1 MDYIPYNSLNTL
13 HKSKFGAVKQGENL
27 IFKVVLPRS
36 LGCRGVDLVIKK
48 DSGEYD
54 YIPMKWLSMEGADE
68 EWWALGYTTKE
79 ADLYFYHFQY
89 HTSWGASDI
98 KHCGDRLGLLSK
110 GTLDW
115 QLSVYQSDFTT
126 PEWLKGGIFYQ
137 IFPDRFYFSGEKKK
151 DIPSGRLLRTD
162 IDGDPLWRPTPEGK
176 VLNND
181 YFQGDLKGIEEKLDY
196 IASLGVSCI
205 YLNPIF
211 EAQSNHRYDT
221 ADYSKIDPL
230 LGSEKDLKNLCSQ
243 AEKRGI
249 SIILDGVFSH
259 TGDDSIYFNKYGRY
273 DSVGAYQSKQS
284 PYYKWYKFID
294 HPNEYHSWWGIS
306 ILPEVIEES
315 PEFIKFITGKDGIA
329 RKWLRAG
336 VRGWRLDV
344 ADELPDIF
352 LDEFRKAVKEENKD
366 ALVLGEVWEDASN
379 KFAYG
384 QRRHYFRGD
393 ELDSVMNYPFAEA
406 IISYVRSGRV
416 EGFTSKIMNIL
427 ENYPKCV
434 VDVLMNHIGT
444 HDTMR
449 AITALAGESCDYRD
463 RQWQSTHELSE
474 SQYQKGVKLLKIAAA
489 IQYMLP
495 GVPSLYYGDE
505 AGMQGYKDPFNRRYY
520 PWGKENM
527 ELLEFYR
534 HLGSIRR
541 KLTCLKDGGYYTVSE
556 MLSCL
561 AFVRYNDEEKIM
573 LISNR
578 NEHEIDYYLPP
589 EWHCSKSLLGGEVQG
604 DRIKID
610 SLSAAILYKQ
620 IKGDKNERLDR
631 S

>member
-13 HKSKFGAVKQGENL
+13 HKSKFGAVRQGDNL
-27 IFKVVLPRS
+27 VFKVVLPRS
-36 LGCRGVDLVIKK
+36 LGCCGVDLVIKSDK
-48 DSGEYD
+48 GDYEYLS
-54 YIPMKWLSMEGADE
+54 MKWLCMEGTDE
-68 EWWALGYTTKE
+68 EWWALGYTAKE
-79 ADLYFYHFQY
+79 ADLYFYHFRY
-89 HTSWGASDI
+89 HTSWGNSDI
-98 KHCGDRLGLLSK
+98 KHSGDRLGSLSK

-115 QLSVYQSDFTT
+115 QLSVYRRDFTT
-126 PEWLKGGIFYQ
+126 PDWLKGGLFYQ
-137 IFPDRFYFSGEKKK
+137 IFPDRFYFSGKEKKS
-151 DIPSGRLLRTD
+151 IPSGRVLRSDTD
-162 IDGDPLWRPTPEGK
+162 GEPLWQPTPEGK

-196 IASLGVSCI
+196 LESLGVSCI

-230 LGSEKDLKNLCSQ
+230 LGDEKDLESLC
-243 AEKRGI
+243 ARAKEKGI

-273 DSVGAYQSKQS
+273 DSLGAYQSKQS
-284 PYYKWYKFID
+284 PYYKWYKFVNY
-294 HPNEYHSWWGIS
+294 PNEYHSWWGIS

-315 PEFIKFITGKDGIA
+315 DEFIDFITGENGIA
-329 RKWLRAG
+329 RRWLRAG

-344 ADELPDIF
+344 ADELPDVF
-352 LDEFRKAVKEENKD
+352 LDKFRLAVKKENKD
-366 ALVLGEVWEDASN
+366 ALILGEVWEDASN

-406 IISYVRSGRV
+406 IINYVRYGKV
-416 EGFTSKIMNIL
+416 EGFTAKIMNIL

-449 AITALAGESCDYRD
+449 AITALVGESCDYRD
-463 RQWQSTHELSE
+463 RYWQSTHKLSE
-474 SQYQKGVKLLKIAAA
+474 EQYKKGVKLLKIASA

-495 GVPSLYYGDE
+495 GVPCLYYGDE
-505 AGMQGYKDPFNRRYY
+505 AGMQGYKDPFNRRCY

-527 ELLEFYR
+527 ELLQHYR
-534 HLGSIRR
+534 KLGAIRK

-589 EWHCSKSLLGGEVQG
+589 EWHCAKSLLGGEVQG
-604 DRIKID
+604 DKIKIE

-620 IKGDKNERLDR
+620 IKETQNERLDR

>member
-68 EWWALGYTTKE
+68 EWWALGYTAKE

-284 PYYKWYKFID
+284 PYYKWYKFIN

-541 KLTCLKDGGYYTVSE
+541 KITCLKDGGYYTVSE